1 MSVSILPPSQIVR
14 VYPLIA
20 PFLAEFGHPESFNPE
35 AFGQFWATLYGAD
48 MGRIL
53 IAEHA
58 GEVIGA
64 LGYSW
69 HQDCYTGAKVIHE
82 QFLWVFPEHRASGV
96 GRELIEEFER
106 RGKKLGVGWAFL
118 CNLVGLAGE
127 KMDAFYVR
135 NGYKCMER
143 VYWKDMKEKKSE
155 GTSGAGSY
163 K

>member
-1 MSVSILPPSQIVR
+1 MSVSILPCSQLSR
-14 VYPLIA
+14 VYPMI
-20 PFLAEFGHPESFNPE
+20 PKFLSEFGHPEPFNPS

-58 GEVIGA
+58 GEIVGA

-69 HQDCYTGAKVIHE
+69 HPDCYTGAKVIHE
-82 QFLWVFPEHRASGV
+82 QFLWVYPEHRASGV
-96 GRELIEEFER
+96 GRELIAAFEAQA
-106 RGKKLGVGWAFL
+106 KKLGAGWAFL

-127 KMDAFYVR
+127 KMDAFYTR
-135 NGYKCMER
+135 NGYQQMER
-143 VYWKDMKEKKSE
+143 VYWKNMKEKKSE
-155 GTSGAGSY
+155 SAFGAGGC